1 MVRSGLRVVGRL
13 PAVAAE
19 DRRRM
24 RAALPPGAV
33 GEAEE
38 LAGVER
44 ALLVRHGPLRRRD
57 VLPPLHRA
65 VPLRERGQVLH
76 ALVPFEVDGGTA
88 ALRGELEDERVLH
101 REHVRVPALD
111 ILDLH
116 LRREAKVEEAVHRV
130 HRVRAPV
137 AEAAV
142 AEVVPA
148 APLALHVVL
157 RVVVEARRAEPGV
170 PVKTLRQLLALR
182 EGGDLA
188 VPLVPAARIVHVRD
202 EARELRDVEDAR
214 LDVVLELV
222 VVVARVSLV
231 AHLGDDAV
239 LALRRHQQLALLEGV
254 GEGLLGEDAEPALH
268 RRHEGGEVREVG
280 IHHGDGVDLA
290 VHRVQHLAEVAETG
304 HVRVLLER
312 GDALLA
318 VKVRVAERGDLDDAG
333 LLELPDVVPGLLADA
348 DTRKAHLAVRAL
360 RRRAGADV
368 RERAGGERGLH
379 ERTAGELECRL
390 FFHFRFLGFRSW
402 NR

>member
-1 MVRSGLRVVGRL
+1 MHKMGRIRRLDAVERLPALARRAFRALQEGVRLGVSGDGLRGGVERDVAVEALRDAPQAEDLAERTRHRERRARRLLAHHAEEEVLVVVRAGLRVVGRL

-19 DRRRM
+19 DRGAV

-101 REHVRVPALD
+101 REDVRVPALD
-111 ILDLH
+111 VLDLY

-137 AEAAV
+137 AEAAI

-170 PVKTLRQLLALR
+170 PVKPLRHLLALR
-182 EGGDLA
+182 EGGDLS
-188 VPLVPAARIVHVRD
+188 VPLVPAARVVHVRD

-231 AHLGDDAV
+231 AHLGDERPCVKKDTKGIRGRNGDEAHSRQ
-239 LALRRHQQLALLEGV
+239 LRV
-254 GEGLLGEDAEPALH
+254 MN
-268 RRHEGGEVREVG
+268 
-280 IHHGDGVDLA
+280 
-290 VHRVQHLAEVAETG
+290 
-304 HVRVLLER
+304 
-312 GDALLA
+312 
-318 VKVRVAERGDLDDAG
+318 
-333 LLELPDVVPGLLADA
+333 
-348 DTRKAHLAVRAL
+348 
-360 RRRAGADV
+360 
-368 RERAGGERGLH
+368 
-379 ERTAGELECRL
+379 
-390 FFHFRFLGFRSW
+390 FFE
-402 NR
+402 